1 MQARRIAAGRRS
13 VKAAL
18 AIGVL
23 LLAFAALAVQ
33 PVSEAS
39 HQASDTVE
47 FWVLGIEFKGTAGA
61 GEPYIP
67 EGDKVERYVFYPD
80 TIRVQQGQRVIL
92 NFFGVNGGSG
102 HPTTIENYVPE
113 SFLFLRNQT
122 VTKEFVANQ
131 AGVFAITCS
140 AHQPTMT
147 GQLIVEDTSALGINP
162 WNVAILILQAALL
175 VATLVIVQRRIR
187 RT

>member
-1 MQARRIAAGRRS
+1 MQARRNGRGRRS

-18 AIGVL
+18 TVAVL
-23 LLAFAALAVQ
+23 LVAFGAIAFQ
-33 PVSEAS
+33 PVGQAS

-47 FWVLGIEFKGTAGA
+47 FWVLGVEFKGTAGA
-61 GEPYIP
+61 GEPYIA
-67 EGDKVERYVFYPD
+67 EGDKVDRYVFYPD
-80 TIRVQQGQRVIL
+80 TIRVQKGQRVTL
-92 NFFGVNGGSG
+92 NFLGVNGGSG

-122 VTKEFVANQ
+122 VTKEFVASQ

-147 GQLIVEDTSALGINP
+147 GQLIVEDTSALGLNP
-162 WNVAILILQAALL
+162 WSLAILILQAALL
-175 VATLVIVQRRIR
+175 VATLAIVWRKTRRA
-187 RT
+187 